1 MDTLLNLADLGTKAL
16 EPSRMNSLMKQLPL
30 ERGLMATLLIGS
42 ITMAQAHQDAM
53 ESRLDQLT
61 SWYLVVVHFF
71 ALVGLVWFG

>member
-1 MDTLLNLADLGTKAL
+1 
-16 EPSRMNSLMKQLPL
+16 MKQLPL

-61 SWYLVVVHFF
+61 S
-71 ALVGLVWFG
+71 